1 MNCRVPQIGCRSASA
16 PFVLAHEPGLAQ
28 AAQRSSPELEA
39 SFPAVFVTTAEF
51 GERELVVLRS

>member
-16 PFVLAHEPGLAQ
+16 PVCQPHEPGLAQ
-28 AAQRSSPELEA
+28 AAERSSLELQA

-51 GERELVVLRS
+51 GEGELVVLRS